1 MSKMS
6 TQVRMAP
13 MTTTEVARQQPS
25 LARRCHLCQTA
36 HSMDKCNRLAKMTI
50 EKRVEYLRK
59 ERICFRCFEKD
70 HRAKDCQ
77 SGIVPQ
83 CNECEYKHHPIMHGY
98 HLVRLNNNGEGVKGS
113 GTGNYGSENGTAVSG
128 GNG

>member
-1 MSKMS
+1 
-6 TQVRMAP
+6 
-13 MTTTEVARQQPS
+13 
-25 LARRCHLCQTA
+25 
-36 HSMDKCNRLAKMTI
+36 MTI

-98 HLVRLNNNGEGVKGS
+98 HLVRLNNNGESVKGS
-113 GTGNYGSENGTAVSG
+113 GTGVGGNESGTTGSGTSVSQASGSGNGGNVNGGRASGSGASSGAVANRQGTA
-128 GNG
+128 